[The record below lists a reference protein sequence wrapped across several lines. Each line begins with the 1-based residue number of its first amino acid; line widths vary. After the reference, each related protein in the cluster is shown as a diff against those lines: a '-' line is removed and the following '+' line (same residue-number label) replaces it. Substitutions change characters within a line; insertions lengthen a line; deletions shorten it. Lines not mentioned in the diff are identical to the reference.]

1 MENEKKPS
9 HDCYCKSGTAVFRSG
24 CNKNDRIIQDAFEA
38 TWQRVGSG
46 GGGVEERGVSNLL
59 AASLQPT
66 IRVDK

>member
-46 GGGVEERGVSNLL
+46 GGGGGRARGEQSTCRVS
-59 AASLQPT
+59 AANNP
-66 IRVDK
+66 RR